1 MSTTSE
7 NDRNWRP
14 DEKGTLEARSLD
26 DDPPRALSPKDEKR
40 LWRKVD
46 LRLMPI
52 LSAMYLLAF
61 MDRGT
66 SDWFSFTIP
75 RRDRCCIVII
85 TIRQGMSVRLLVA
98 RQT

>member
-1 MSTTSE
+1 MSVTSE
-7 NDRNWRP
+7 NDHNGRP
-14 DEKGTLEARSLD
+14 VEKWTFGARSVD
-26 DDPPRALSPKDEKR
+26 DVAPRALSPEAEKR

-66 SDWFSFTIP
+66 
-75 RRDRCCIVII
+75 
-85 TIRQGMSVRLLVA
+85 
-98 RQT
+98 